1 MSPPDPTNGSNQDP
15 HAGQIAEFLALAPD
29 ERYRRTNIPLGKLHF
44 VEDEVIAAVSR
55 KAHREKWKDSN
66 RYNQHLINRVYSHV
80 RGHVGKNPGWAT
92 RAGGVDAA
100 RDDFAGYV
108 FVKMQDDTTL
118 PSHAEVAFG
127 DYVYKRCLDYAD
139 ELFAKKRNA
148 GESLTELSEA
158 DAIEYDAQ
166 LGGSSATQSVEDEL
180 LHREEQRIIDEQH
193 TRVCELLQEDGFLTE
208 KERMAFTFHHV
219 GLIQIHSKDPT
230 KILTVCKL
238 MGCSDRSARLYVKSA
253 TAKIKEKLQ

>member
-1 MSPPDPTNGSNQDP
+1 MSPPESIKDRVPDP
-15 HAGQIAEFLALAPD
+15 HASRVAEFLALAPD
-29 ERYRRTNIPLGKLHF
+29 QRYRQMAIPLGEPHF
-44 VEDEVIAAVSR
+44 VVDEVIAAVSR

-66 RYNQHLINRVYSHV
+66 RYNQHLINRVYRHV
-80 RGHVGKNPGWAT
+80 RGHLSKNSGWAA
-92 RAGGVDAA
+92 RAGGPESA
-100 RDDFAGYV
+100 RDDFAGHV
-108 FVKMQDDTTL
+108 LAKLIGETAT

-166 LGGSSATQSVEDEL
+166 LGGSSATQSIEDEL
-180 LHREEQRIIDEQH
+180 IHREEQKTIDEQH

-208 KERMAFTFHHV
+208 KERMAFAFHHV
-219 GLIQIHSKDPT
+219 GQIQIRSDDSAKM
-230 KILTVCKL
+230 TVCKL
-238 MGCSDRSARLYVKSA
+238 MDCSDRSARLYVKSA
-253 TAKIKEKLQ
+253 IAKIKEKLQ